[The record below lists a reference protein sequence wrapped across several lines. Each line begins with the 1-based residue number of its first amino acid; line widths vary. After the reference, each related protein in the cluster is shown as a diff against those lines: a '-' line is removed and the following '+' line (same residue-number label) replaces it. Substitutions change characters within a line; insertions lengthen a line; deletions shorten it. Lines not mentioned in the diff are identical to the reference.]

1 MGMQPRLY
9 CSLVCFSHVN
19 GLHHFAGF
27 ADIMG
32 RNYGIEK
39 LPYNHSKS
47 YIGSLAFFAAASL
60 ASMG

>member
-1 MGMQPRLY
+1 LFIGL
-9 CSLVCFSHVN
+9 FSYVN

-27 ADIMG
+27 ADIVG
-32 RNYGIEK
+32 RNYGTEK